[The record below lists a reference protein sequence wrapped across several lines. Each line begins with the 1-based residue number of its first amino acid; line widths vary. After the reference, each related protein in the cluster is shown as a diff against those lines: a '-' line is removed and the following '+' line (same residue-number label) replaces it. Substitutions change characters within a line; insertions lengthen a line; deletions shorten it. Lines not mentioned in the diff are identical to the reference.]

1 VKAAQK
7 LCANAQSFLDA
18 AQKRALIATKP
29 WKPVRAT
36 GFRVSDETENQEPGS
51 RRTARKPMRKSTEL
65 CESSAARI
73 VRLPRKKELLMTTE
87 QKAKPV
93 TDLFE
98 QAMKSYEQALKT
110 GIRMQEESANV
121 FSNLISQATSPQ
133 DWQKQVKAVADDFV
147 PQTQKAV
154 DEGLKLI
161 EQTSKASVDL
171 LKKAV
176 AAGQPTS
183 ATDAQAKMLGLW
195 ESSLNAMRDTAV
207 SVTQANN
214 KAIESWLAFA
224 SKGVGPVGAK
234 TKA

>member
-1 VKAAQK
+1 
-7 LCANAQSFLDA
+7 
-18 AQKRALIATKP
+18 
-29 WKPVRAT
+29 
-36 GFRVSDETENQEPGS
+36 
-51 RRTARKPMRKSTEL
+51 
-65 CESSAARI
+65 
-73 VRLPRKKELLMTTE
+73 MTTE

-110 GIRMQEESANV
+110 GVKMQEESTKV

-133 DWQKQVKAVADDFV
+133 DWQKQMKSVADDFV

-224 SKGVGPVGAK
+224 NKEVGAK
-234 TKA
+234 AKS

>member
-1 VKAAQK
+1 
-7 LCANAQSFLDA
+7 
-18 AQKRALIATKP
+18 
-29 WKPVRAT
+29 
-36 GFRVSDETENQEPGS
+36 
-51 RRTARKPMRKSTEL
+51 
-65 CESSAARI
+65 
-73 VRLPRKKELLMTTE
+73 MTTE

-133 DWQKQVKAVADDFV
+133 DWQKQIKAVADDFV

-161 EQTSKASVDL
+161 DQTSKASVDL

-224 SKGVGPVGAK
+224 SKGAGPVGPKAK
-234 TKA
+234 A